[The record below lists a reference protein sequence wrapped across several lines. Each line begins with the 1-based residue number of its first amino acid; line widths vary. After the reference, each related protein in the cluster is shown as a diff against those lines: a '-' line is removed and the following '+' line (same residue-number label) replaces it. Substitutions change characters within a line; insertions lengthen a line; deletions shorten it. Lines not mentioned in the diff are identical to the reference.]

1 MIQGGFGP
9 VHPFAVEG
17 WAHDD
22 TDLGAQVEI
31 EILVDGARVGG
42 TVAGD
47 ALPERHHRAGGVEH
61 GFFFSSPLAL
71 PSNERHRL
79 TVTARGVDGRPVPL
93 PFVLPQAATIISPQ
107 PSFDDMQR
115 PVFILGSVR
124 SGTTALMEA
133 MRSCTRYSG
142 PGEGHLLELSLHLT
156 MLVERF
162 YAERSGIW
170 GAGYDTL
177 ITSIPQTYMLDAVR
191 HVFVELARS
200 RFPSGRWLDKTPRSN
215 MIAAAPLL
223 RSIWPG
229 ARFVFCKR
237 RGIDNVASRLRRMPE
252 TTFEDHCRDWA
263 LCMSNWLAVR
273 DRLAGASLEV
283 EHLTMAR
290 QPAVVVDALTPVLS
304 LEQSE
309 AERMTAALSSHHHER
324 SGTDPA
330 RVLDLDQM
338 GWADGEKSAF
348 HRICGP
354 MMHRYGYSTVPGLSS
369 NSDPA
374 FD

>member
-22 TDLGAQVEI
+22 ADLGAQVEI

-47 ALPERHHRAGGVEH
+47 ALPGRQHRAGGVEH
-61 GFFFSSPLAL
+61 GFFFSSALAL

-79 TVTARGVDGRPVPL
+79 TVTARGVDGRRVLL
-93 PFVLPQAATIISPQ
+93 PFVLPQAATIVSPH
-107 PSFDDMQR
+107 PSFDDMQH

-133 MRSCTRYSG
+133 LRSCTPYRG

-170 GAGYDTL
+170 SAGYDTL
-177 ITSIPQTYMLDAVR
+177 ITSVPQTYMLDAVR

-223 RSIWPG
+223 LSIWPG

-252 TTFEDHCRDWA
+252 TTFEDHCHDWA

-273 DRLAGASLEV
+273 DRLNCACIEV
-283 EHLTMAR
+283 EHLTLAA
-290 QPAVVVDALTPVLS
+290 QPAAVVDALTPFLS
-304 LEQSE
+304 LEPSE
-309 AERMTAALSSHHHER
+309 AKRMAEALSSHRHER
-324 SGTDPA
+324 SSADPTCT
-330 RVLDLDQM
+330 LDLDETR
-338 GWADGEKSAF
+338 WADGEKSAF
-348 HRICGP
+348 RRICGP
-354 MMHRYGYSTVPGLSS
+354 MMHQYGYSYACYPKGELK
-369 NSDPA
+369 
-374 FD
+374 